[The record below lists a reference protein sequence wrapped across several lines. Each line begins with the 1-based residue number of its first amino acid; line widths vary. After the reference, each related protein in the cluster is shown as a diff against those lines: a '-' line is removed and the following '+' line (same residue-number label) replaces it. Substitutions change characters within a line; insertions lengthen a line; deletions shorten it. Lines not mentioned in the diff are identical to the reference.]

1 MARIVE
7 LQGHHPLLLEDGS
20 RVLETVLGPGAH
32 PEAVLLTSITIRS
45 GRCELGPL
53 SIGTER

>member
-20 RVLETVLGPGAH
+20 RVLETVCPSSDA
-32 PEAVLLTSITIRS
+32 
-45 GRCELGPL
+45 RC
-53 SIGTER
+53 SS